1 MFAVALQIAP
11 MGESV
16 MLQGTIQRHFAIPL
30 WRIKRWL
37 PAVLAASF
45 GTSAIAQDKPLPP
58 PAAVQPAAPA
68 AAPEKTVTFSFD
80 GKPWSEVLD
89 WFKQESGLAIIT
101 TFVPTGSAKISSDP
115 KKKYT
120 IPEVVDVLNEALA
133 AQNFI
138 IVRRERSFGVY
149 PADVPPPPGILPT
162 VDADDLKHRGKTELV
177 RCTITVKTV
186 LAEQIVPEIKKL
198 LTKGFGTVESFGA
211 SLLIITDKVSNLE
224 NIIDKIKKLEGGI
237 GLADTLSYECKYIR
251 AAEAANQLKVL
262 LKTDVQVT
270 GATGG
275 MSQFP
280 GGFNPGG
287 FNQGFPG
294 GFDPS
299 QFSGRG
305 DNRRGR
311 DGGNSNSSTAFGPR
325 VDTVSIVVQDDSNSV
340 FMTGPADKIS
350 LAKDL
355 LEKIDKGDVLRPK
368 DRAKKLEFYTVP
380 AGTVPQMAKIL
391 RAQFTGLSVEELPLQ
406 NQITIYGTMADHLDV
421 VRLLSGSSNKG
432 SVTNTE
438 IIPSIDPGA
447 RTKGIQTS
455 FATAITAGMI
465 VEQQADG
472 VLIKG
477 TADQIAEVRKY
488 INLIEGVGPQ
498 GNAPGSNPNFRVFTL
513 DKGNAAILAEGI
525 KRVLENT
532 GQPVEL
538 INPNA
543 PIPKPAPK
551 REQLPPGGKESMAP
565 GRDVQYVS
573 AQIADPQAK
582 PAAKSDKKPV
592 TITVQGN
599 KLILTSEDPKALE
612 TAAQLL
618 RIYTSSSMSEPSENV
633 FEVIRIKNVSAE
645 EAAKTINEIFN
656 GPAQAA
662 PGGGG
667 GRGGFNP
674 IALLTGG
681 AFGGGGGAAPTTR
694 VRVVAEKASNSVIIM
709 KASPLDQM
717 AIRSILTDVIEAGPA
732 DSDAIPRTYY
742 ITLKSA
748 PVASVAQTLKDVFK
762 EQTGGSNQRGGRG
775 GGGRQPQ
782 MPFPFPGMPQA
793 ATTSTESLNIGTDEQ
808 TNTLIVNCPKAIYEE
823 VEYLC
828 KFLDDAASNSTEV
841 VKVVPVTNIDPLLLQ
856 DAIFAMQGIT
866 PPNRSQPQGGF
877 GFPGGNF
884 GGGNR
889 GGGFQGGNFGGG
901 NRGGAGGFPGGAGGF
916 QGGNRGGVQGGG
928 FPGGAGGGRGAG
940 PGGGGGGG
948 NRGGGN
954 QGGGGRGGQGGG
966 RGGRSAMADPSPGG
980 GDPRPF
986 ADADMDVPP
995 ARPVSTI
1002 YDPYEEEGYE
1012 QPVSHQYDSPPG
1024 LQQVQAALPQPVPLP
1039 DNSPS
1044 NSSTQ
1049 AGGQPPVTA
1058 PRGNVTVQ
1066 PIPEL
1071 GVLILKARNQ
1081 QELDEVMKLIEIIIQ
1096 NTKTAQLKLEIIPMK
1111 HQDCGSITNLLSQIF
1126 SRVNFGAGGTSL
1138 VAGQQGF
1145 GGFGGGFGGQ
1155 FGGQQARATVVGQ
1168 LYFLPLP
1175 RFNAI
1180 FVVAPEARMPDVKA
1194 QIEQLDQPNGKQLAP
1209 KKISLKR
1216 AAASIVAQ
1224 QITNFFNNRYTQ
1236 EQLQT
1241 LQLRVQPDVSGNS
1254 VIVQAGPAD
1263 MADIE
1268 SLIAV
1273 LDSSE
1278 STAINQL
1285 KVIRIKNG
1293 LADQIAQVVGRSL
1306 SLSALNPQQSLT
1318 GGTAALTGGAG
1329 GGFGGGGLGGG
1340 GFQTGQFGQGNA
1352 GQIGG
1357 GFGGQQGGFGG
1368 LGGATQ
1374 VQPVSTFSTKA
1385 NTLQFYSPVNN
1396 KMVESGLLEDV
1407 HLVADVR
1414 INSIL
1419 VSAPERTMKLIEAVI
1434 AELDT
1439 FAAAQGSVKVFKLN
1453 KADATNIA
1461 NLLLSLFARAQ
1472 QQQGGLGG
1480 GGFGGGGFGGGG
1492 FGGGAQQQQQGRPV
1506 LNLVGEPVPGATLID
1521 LRILPDTRTNSI
1533 IVAGSQNDLETIMLL
1548 IDRLDNVD
1556 SVQQKTEVI
1565 RLRNTAAVDVAT
1577 AVNTFLSGQAGLENT
1592 ADQVAIT
1599 QAVGAGGVVGT
1610 SALIVQRNF
1619 GIVAEPISNVL
1630 LISGTPGQIEKIKGI
1645 IDIIDI
1651 EPAQVLIQVVV
1662 AEVTLRSNEEFGVEI
1677 GLQTPTIFNRG
1688 VGAGGSPGI
1697 PGFNFNTTA
1706 ALSAGLPNTNLYKQ
1720 ETVGFQG
1727 LGNLGVGRSNG
1738 GFVFSAANDT
1748 FNLLI
1753 RALKTQGRVEVL
1765 SRPQLTLLDNQFGTF
1780 QVGQQFPR
1788 PAGSTNTQAG
1798 VTADVEYVDT
1808 GVVLNVTPRISPE
1821 GKVFMRIQPSLSS
1834 PNPTPVV
1841 IGNGFQAFPIDTT
1854 GLETSVVA
1862 MDGETIVL
1870 GGLIRKSDTKG
1881 ENKVPVLG
1889 DLPYVGAAFRYR
1901 TQTIERREIIFI
1913 MTPHILRTPADRM
1926 RLLAEEAG
1934 RVSWNLA
1941 NVKNIHGYGH
1951 EALSGQTPFD
1961 QPAMPAGMWCYPNGQ
1976 YYPTPAEGATF
1987 VPAQPGQLVPNQ
1999 AVPFEQAPAPTPQP
2013 GSKPLGTPTPLPP
2026 ANPPGS
2032 PPMGIPMG
2040 TTGGMP
2046 SMLPGSFPQTVQPP
2060 AMNGGMVPASIPTM
2074 NGGQP
2079 MMGTPAAQTPPGL
2092 VPAGAIW
2099 YQPSQP
2105 VGPSTK
2111 SAKPPVLPTKK
2122 SAKEG
2127 DKWVFP
2133 GL

>member
-1 MFAVALQIAP
+1 M
-11 MGESV
+11 S
-16 MLQGTIQRHFAIPL
+16 QGTNQRRFAIPL
-30 WRIKRWL
+30 WRMKRWL
-37 PAVLAASF
+37 PAVLVASF
-45 GTSAIAQDKPLPP
+45 GVSAVAQDKPMAP
-58 PAAVQPAAPA
+58 PAAVQPATPA

-80 GKPWSEVLD
+80 GKPWPEVLD

-224 NIIDKIKKLEGGI
+224 NIIDKIKKLESGV
-237 GLADTLSYECKYIR
+237 GLSDTLSYECKYIR
-251 AAEAANQLKVL
+251 AAEAANQLKAL

-275 MSQFP
+275 MMQFP

-294 GFDPS
+294 GFDPN

-305 DNRRGR
+305 NRGR
-311 DGGNSNSSTAFGPR
+311 DGGSNSSSSTPFGPR

-355 LEKIDKGDVLRPK
+355 LEKIDKGDTPRPK
-368 DRAKKLEFYTVP
+368 DRAKSLKFYTVP

-391 RAQFTGLSVEELPLQ
+391 RAQLAGLSIEELPLQ
-406 NQITIYGTMADHLDV
+406 NQVAVYGTVADHLDAMK
-421 VRLLSGSSNKG
+421 LISGSDTKG
-432 SVTNTE
+432 SATTTE
-438 IIPSIDPGA
+438 IIPSIDPAA
-447 RTKGIQTS
+447 RTKGVQAS
-455 FATAITAGMI
+455 FATFITAGMY
-465 VEQQADG
+465 VEQQSDG
-472 VLIKG
+472 VLVKG
-477 TADQIAEVRKY
+477 TADQIAEVKRY
-488 INLIEGVGPQ
+488 INLIEGVSG
-498 GNAPGSNPNFRVFTL
+498 GSSLGGGGNPNLRVFTL

-543 PIPKPAPK
+543 PIPKPEPK
-551 REQLPPGGKESMAP
+551 REKLPPGEKESRAP
-565 GRDVQYVS
+565 GRTLQYVN

-582 PAAKSDKKPV
+582 KDPKSDKKPV

-599 KLILTSEDPKALE
+599 KLIVSSEDPKALE

-633 FEVIRIKNVSAE
+633 FETIRIKNVSAE

-667 GRGGFNP
+667 GRGGGGFNP

-717 AIRSILTDVIEAGPA
+717 AIRMLLKDVIEAGPA

-762 EQTGGSNQRGGRG
+762 QQTGGTTPR

-782 MPFPFPGMPQA
+782 MPFPFPGMPQQA
-793 ATTSTESLNIGTDEQ
+793 AASTTELLNIGTDEQ

-823 VEYLC
+823 VEELC
-828 KFLDDAASNSTEV
+828 RFLDEAAGDSTEV
-841 VKVVPVTNIDPLLLQ
+841 VKVVPVRDIDPLLLQ

-866 PPNRSQPQGGF
+866 PPNRNQPQRGGF
-877 GFPGGNF
+877 GFPGGGFQGGGGGFPGGGIQGLFNQGGNRGGF
-884 GGGNR
+884 QGGGGGFPGGFQGGGNR
-889 GGGFQGGNFGGG
+889 GGFQGGGAPFGGGG
-901 NRGGAGGFPGGAGGF
+901 NRGAFPGGN
-916 QGGNRGGVQGGG
+916 Q
-928 FPGGAGGGRGAG
+928 
-940 PGGGGGGG
+940 GGG

-966 RGGRSAMADPSPGG
+966 NRGGRSAMADPSPGG

-1002 YDPYEEEGYE
+1002 YDPYEEQGHE
-1012 QPVSHQYDSPPG
+1012 QPISHQVDSPPG
-1024 LQQVQAALPQPVPLP
+1024 LYQVQAALPQPVPLP
-1039 DNSPS
+1039 Q
-1044 NSSTQ
+1044 NSSSNAATQ
-1049 AGGQPPVTA
+1049 AAQQPPVTA
-1058 PRGNVTVQ
+1058 PRGSVTVQ

-1081 QELDEVMKLIEIIIQ
+1081 QELDEVLKLIEIIIQ

-1138 VAGQQGF
+1138 VAGQPGF
-1145 GGFGGGFGGQ
+1145 GGGGFGGGFGGQ

-1175 RFNAI
+1175 RFNSI

-1194 QIEQLDQPNGKQLAP
+1194 QIDQLDQPNGKQLAP

-1224 QITNFFNNRYTQ
+1224 QITSFFNNRYTQ

-1241 LQLRVQPDVSGNS
+1241 LQLRVQPDVSGNA

-1263 MADIE
+1263 LADIE

-1329 GGFGGGGLGGG
+1329 GFGGGGGFGGL
-1340 GFQTGQFGQGNA
+1340 QTGQFGQGNA

-1357 GFGGQQGGFGG
+1357 GQFGQQVGIGG
-1368 LGGATQ
+1368 LGGAAQ

-1453 KADATNIA
+1453 KSDATNTA
-1461 NLLLSLFARAQ
+1461 NLLLTLFARAQ
-1472 QQQGGLGG
+1472 QQGGLG
-1480 GGFGGGGFGGGG
+1480 GGFGGGGFGGA
-1492 FGGGAQQQQQGRPV
+1492 GGGLGGLQNQQQGRPV
-1506 LNLVGEPVPGATLID
+1506 LSLTGEPTPGATLID
-1521 LRILPDTRTNSI
+1521 LRIIPDTRTNSI
-1533 IVAGSQNDLETIMLL
+1533 IVAGSQNDLDTIMVL
-1548 IDRLDNVD
+1548 IDRLDNVE

-1565 RLRNTAAVDVAT
+1565 RLVNTAAADVAT
-1577 AVNTFLSGQAGLENT
+1577 AVNNFLTGQANLQNT
-1592 ADQVAIT
+1592 ADQVAVT
-1599 QAVGAGGVVGT
+1599 QVVGAGGVTGT

-1630 LISGTPGQIEKIKGI
+1630 IISGTPSQIEKIKSI
-1645 IDIIDI
+1645 VNTIDV

-1662 AEVTLRSNEEFGVEI
+1662 AEVTLRSNEEFGVEV
-1677 GLQTPTIFNRG
+1677 GLQSPIVFARG
-1688 VGAGGSPGI
+1688 VGNGVPGT

-1706 ALSAGLPNTNLYKQ
+1706 ALASGLPNANLFKQ
-1720 ETVGFQG
+1720 ESVGFSG
-1727 LGNLGVGRSNG
+1727 LGNLGVGRTNG

-1788 PAGSTNTQAG
+1788 PAGSTNTNNG

-1821 GKVFMRIQPSLSS
+1821 GKVFMRIQPSISS
-1834 PNPTPVV
+1834 PNPQPIT

-1854 GLETSVVA
+1854 GLETSIVA
-1862 MDGETIVL
+1862 MDGETVVL

-1881 ENKVPVLG
+1881 ENKVPWLG

-1934 RVSWNLA
+1934 RVSWNLS

-1951 EALSGQTPFD
+1951 DALSGQTPFD
-1961 QPAMPAGMWCYPNGQ
+1961 QPAAPAGMWCYPNGQ
-1976 YYPTPAEGATF
+1976 YYSTPVEGATF
-1987 VPAQPGQLVPNQ
+1987 VPAQTGQLVPNQ
-1999 AVPFEQAPAPTPQP
+1999 PVPTQQAPAPTPQP
-2013 GSKPLGTPTPLPP
+2013 GSTPLGAPTPLPP
-2026 ANPPGS
+2026 PNPPGS
-2032 PPMGIPMG
+2032 PVGS
-2040 TTGGMP
+2040 TGGMP
-2046 SMLPGSFPQTVQPP
+2046 NMLPGSFPQTVPPP
-2060 AMNGGMVPASIPTM
+2060 AVQGITMPASGPAS
-2074 NGGQP
+2074 QP
-2079 MMGTPAAQTPPGL
+2079 IMGTPAATVPPPGL

-2099 YQPSQP
+2099 YAP
-2105 VGPSTK
+2105 VPTAVPPGPAAK
-2111 SAKPPVLPTKK
+2111 SVKAPILPTKK
-2122 SAKEG
+2122 DAKEG